1 MLVIIQNF
9 RQNIFVFLQGKL
21 GFVCLSISLAQTAN
35 EMLTR
40 PIHIGFIKTKR
51 GLFMKMKLVAASVM
65 ALGLSSAFAAADA
78 TALATDK
85 EKLSYSIGADLG
97 KNFKTQ
103 GIEINVEAMAKGMQ
117 DGLSGAQL
125 ILTEQQ
131 MKDVLNKFQKDLMA
145 KRSTEFN
152 KKADE
157 NKTKGEAF
165 LTQNKTK
172 AGVTVLPS
180 GLQYK
185 VIEQGKGAKPGKA
198 DTVTVEY
205 TGQLIDGTVFD
216 STDKTGKPATF
227 QVSQV
232 IPGWTEA
239 LQLMPAGSKWEIYVP
254 SNLAYGSRSVGGPIG
269 PNETLVFK
277 IHLVSVKKSGT

>member
-1 MLVIIQNF
+1 
-9 RQNIFVFLQGKL
+9 
-21 GFVCLSISLAQTAN
+21 
-35 EMLTR
+35 
-40 PIHIGFIKTKR
+40 
-51 GLFMKMKLVAASVM
+51 MKIKLVAAAVM
-65 ALGLSSAFAAADA
+65 GLALSTAIAADV
-78 TALATDK
+78 TTSLSTDT

-103 GIEINVEAMAKGMQ
+103 GIEINPTALAKGMQ
-117 DGLSGAQL
+117 DGMGTGPL

-145 KRSTEFN
+145 KRTTEFN
-152 KKADE
+152 AKSDE

-165 LTQNKTK
+165 LADNKSK
-172 AGVTVLPS
+172 PGVVTLPS

-185 VIEQGKGAKPGKA
+185 IITAGTGVKPAKT

-205 TGQLIDGTVFD
+205 TGKLINGTVFD
-216 STDKTGKPATF
+216 STEKTGKPATF

-239 LQLMPAGSKWEIYVP
+239 LQLMPAGSTWEVYVP
-254 SNLAYGSRSVGGPIG
+254 SNLAYGPRSVGGPIG
-269 PNETLVFK
+269 PNETLIFNV
-277 IHLVSVKKSGT
+277 HLISVKKGTA